1 MIVGGSVKKA
11 EKDSLVQEILETI
24 TFNESDGEE
33 QELNEIED
41 QNDDYDIDDL
51 GELQAYTGSEKE
63 IVLPDGISVI
73 GVLAFA
79 FNNKVTS
86 IIISEGVESIKSE
99 AFCRCVNLNTVELPS
114 SLRNIS
120 DGVFYNC
127 YSLNTIELPSGLRK
141 IGNGAFDGCME
152 LTSISIPDGCEEI
165 GIEAFKYCKKLKD
178 IYVPDSVYEIG
189 EDAFCTFNYDTVIH
203 TVRGSVAEKF
213 AKENDL
219 KFDYDN
225 APLSD
230 SDFSVN
236 IQESSDGE
244 AQKLSGCKGSIP
256 KWIIDDYG
264 TLTAYRSSEK
274 DIILPDG
281 ISTIGDHAFANN
293 KYITSAVISEG
304 VEIIEDCAFWCCE
317 NLNSIELPSSI
328 KKIGKSAFNGCEKL
342 TSIMI
347 PESCEEIGSE
357 VFWECEN
364 LKDIYVPDSVYEI
377 GEDAFYTLNDATVI
391 HTVRDSVADKYA
403 EKNDLKVDYES
414 VPSGDTTSVNQPES
428 FDSAV
433 QETSEIKASNDDY
446 NNDALKNEEKSEPK
460 KKKTKNIVILVL
472 VLVVAIIA
480 IRAYAINLNT
490 MRNPLDYVEEAYA
503 SED

>member
-244 AQKLSGCKGSIP
+244 AQKLSDVRAQSLNGLLMIMVR
-256 KWIIDDYG
+256 
-264 TLTAYRSSEK
+264 L
-274 DIILPDG
+274 LP
-281 ISTIGDHAFANN
+281 
-293 KYITSAVISEG
+293 
-304 VEIIEDCAFWCCE
+304 IEVV
-317 NLNSIELPSSI
+317 
-328 KKIGKSAFNGCEKL
+328 KKILFYQMEYQLLEITHSL
-342 TSIMI
+342 TINILHQLS
-347 PESCEEIGSE
+347 
-357 VFWECEN
+357 F
-364 LKDIYVPDSVYEI
+364 
-377 GEDAFYTLNDATVI
+377 
-391 HTVRDSVADKYA
+391 
-403 EKNDLKVDYES
+403 LKV
-414 VPSGDTTSVNQPES
+414 
-428 FDSAV
+428 
-433 QETSEIKASNDDY
+433 
-446 NNDALKNEEKSEPK
+446 LRLLR
-460 KKKTKNIVILVL
+460 IVHFG
-472 VLVVAIIA
+472 VAKI
-480 IRAYAINLNT
+480 
-490 MRNPLDYVEEAYA
+490 
-503 SED
+503 